1 MWGNDVF
8 FGECDIW
15 AVSVSDHA
23 IIPWP
28 SGSRPLSMHT
38 LAHGSTRRFDLF
50 AQQSSAV
57 DVYIDRSFD
66 LFSSFHSF
74 LINTNTQLSR
84 LQTFFVLYPLHI
96 QATPT
101 VITARFSTV
110 QPKDRKI
117 DKMRSFLVTLA
128 AAATLV
134 AAQLR
139 IETPTNLAVC
149 QPALLM
155 WAGGSA
161 PYYVS
166 VIPGG
171 QPSAAALKD
180 FGQTSDTKYTWNVD
194 LPAGQEVSL
203 RITDSTGAI
212 NYSEKVTIRAG
223 SNTNCLNGSSSAASG
238 AASATA
244 AAGSGASSASSG
256 VAASASSV
264 SSRAAAGTSNAGAS
278 AASAT
283 GAAGSAATSATGNA
297 RSTGAS
303 VTNAAGNAATSATST
318 GAAALG
324 AKVQYAGVFGAVAAV
339 FGVALF

>member
-171 QPSAAALKD
+171 QPSAAALYV
-180 FGQTSDTKYTWNVD
+180 FS
-194 LPAGQEVSL
+194 SL
-203 RITDSTGAI
+203 IGLC
-212 NYSEKVTIRAG
+212 V
-223 SNTNCLNGSSSAASG
+223 
-238 AASATA
+238 
-244 AAGSGASSASSG
+244 
-256 VAASASSV
+256 
-264 SSRAAAGTSNAGAS
+264 
-278 AASAT
+278 
-283 GAAGSAATSATGNA
+283 
-297 RSTGAS
+297 
-303 VTNAAGNAATSATST
+303 
-318 GAAALG
+318 
-324 AKVQYAGVFGAVAAV
+324 
-339 FGVALF
+339 